1 MNFFEAQDHARRQTG
16 WLVLLFG
23 LAVAGLIVLTNLLLL
38 VVLAF
43 SQSGQ
48 FVLSPDLLLQQF
60 QLDVFIGVAVVVLAL
75 VFLGSLYKTMTLSGG
90 GANVAEML
98 GGRRISRDTH
108 DLAQRQLLNVVEEM
122 AIAAGMPVP
131 PVYLLDETGIN
142 AFAAGSTP
150 NTAVI
155 GITQGALDAFSREE
169 LQGVIAH
176 EFSHIFN
183 GDMRLNIRL
192 IGVLHGIL
200 LLGLLGYLL
209 LRSSAF
215 VRSSNKRGGGAI
227 VAILAL
233 GAGLVVIGFVGH
245 FFGQMIKAMVS
256 RQREYLA
263 DASAVQFTR
272 DKQSIAG
279 ALKKIGGASHGS
291 LLDTPAAA
299 EYSHAY
305 FSKGVGGFMQSLLA
319 THPPLPDRIKRIEP
333 QWNGKYLAPVAK
345 ASTESTAETGA
356 EFGAESGA
364 KSGARS
370 GAGSIS
376 GMPAG
381 MPGGVVGGA
390 VTGAVISAGVLS
402 AEQMVDQVGTVSEQQ
417 VNTARDILAAI
428 PAALHQA
435 ASEAYGARAVIYAL
449 LIDARAEV
457 QSEQQRLLDELA
469 DPQVAATRETLM
481 EYLPNLPD
489 FARLPLLELTLPA
502 LQTLSPEQY
511 QRFRNVVQAL
521 IAADKKVNLAEWIL
535 QRLVIQQLDLHFG
548 LRKPPRAVHSQLS
561 AVRHDLQVLLS
572 LVAHTEYSAD
582 AQLASYAFAAAASK
596 AGEPRL
602 EILPR
607 EELNLSMLNKALDN
621 LNKLKPLVKPRL
633 LKACAA
639 CILHDGKTTIPAQE
653 LLRTIAIC
661 LDSPMPLLATSTG

>member
-48 FVLSPDLLLQQF
+48 FVFSPELLLQQF

-75 VFLGSLYKTMTLSGG
+75 VFLGSLYKTMSLSGG
-90 GANVAEML
+90 GASVAEML
-98 GGRRISRDTH
+98 GGRQISRDTR
-108 DLAQRQLLNVVEEM
+108 DPAERQLLNVVEEM

-131 PVYLLDETGIN
+131 PVYLLDEPGIN
-142 AFAAGSTP
+142 AFAAGSSP

-155 GITQGALDAFSREE
+155 GITRGALQAFSREE

-272 DKQSIAG
+272 NKQSIAG
-279 ALKKIGGASHGS
+279 ALKKIGGASPGTGDGS
-291 LLDTPAAA
+291 LLQTPAAA

-305 FSKGVGGFMQSLLA
+305 FSRGVGGFMQSLFA
-319 THPPLPDRIKRIEP
+319 THPPLPDRIRRIDP
-333 QWNGKYLAPVAK
+333 QWDGEYLAPQATPTAD
-345 ASTESTAETGA
+345 ASTESTG
-356 EFGAESGA
+356 
-364 KSGARS
+364 KSGVS
-370 GAGSIS
+370 GI
-376 GMPAG
+376 PDIAG
-381 MPGGVVGGA
+381 MPGGIGGA
-390 VTGAVISAGVLS
+390 VIAAGVLS
-402 AEQMVDQVGTVSEQQ
+402 AEQMIDRVGTVTEQQ
-417 VNTARDILAAI
+417 LNTARDILAAI
-428 PAALHQA
+428 PAALREA
-435 ASEAYGARAVIYAL
+435 AAEPYGARAVIYAL
-449 LIDARAEV
+449 LIDTSAEV
-457 QSEQQRLLDELA
+457 QNEQQRLLGKLA
-469 DPQVAATRETLM
+469 DPQVAAYRERLM
-481 EYLPNLPD
+481 AELPALPD

-511 QRFRNVVQAL
+511 QRFRSVVQAL
-521 IAADKKVNLAEWIL
+521 IAADKKVSLPEWIL
-535 QRLVIQQLDLHFG
+535 QRLVLQQLDLHFG
-548 LRKPPRAVHSQLS
+548 LRKAPRAVHGNLN
-561 AVRHDLQVLLS
+561 ALKDELQVLLS
-572 LVAHTEYSAD
+572 LVAYTEYSGD
-582 AQLASYAFAAAASK
+582 AKTAALAFAAGSNK
-596 AGEPRL
+596 AGEPEL
-602 EILPR
+602 KILPR
-607 EELNLSMLNKALDN
+607 EELNLTMLNNALDT
-621 LNKLKPLVKPRL
+621 LDKLKPLVKPRL

-639 CILHDGKTTIPAQE
+639 CILYDGKTTIPAQE

-661 LDSPMPLLATSTG
+661 LDSPMPLLSTSTR